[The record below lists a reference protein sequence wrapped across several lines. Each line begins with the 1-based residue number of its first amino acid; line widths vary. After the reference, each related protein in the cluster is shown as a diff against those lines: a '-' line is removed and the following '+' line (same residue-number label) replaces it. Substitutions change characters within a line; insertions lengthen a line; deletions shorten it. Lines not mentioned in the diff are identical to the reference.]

1 VDSTAFV
8 TQYGLYAGSAIYCFL
23 GGLIPFLNIEA
34 YLLVLASTTDASRH
48 WVLLSLITASAHML
62 AKSILFA
69 CGRGAGA
76 VIPQRHRQ
84 RIEQTRLRLERW
96 RYGRSGF
103 VFASAFLGLPP
114 FYAVSVLAGALKF
127 GYVRFCLAGT
137 AGRFLRFAAFLLFP
151 QACLRLLNAL

>member
-23 GGLIPFLNIEA
+23 GGLIPLLNIEA

-48 WVLLSLITASAHML
+48 WVVLTLVATGAHMA
-62 AKSILFA
+62 AKSLLYA
-69 CGRGAGA
+69 SGRGIGSG
-76 VIPQRHRQ
+76 VSTRHQ
-84 RIEQTRLRLERW
+84 ARIEQVRQRLERW
-96 RYGRSGF
+96 RYGRAGF

-151 QACLRLLNAL
+151 QVCLRLLNAL